1 MVFSCI
7 HIKFL
12 PPDTTLGKQLKKA
25 ASGMKVKLTPRD
37 ADMAKEMT
45 NYTKASILAQS
56 AQTMLAQANHN
67 ASSLL
72 SLLQ

>member
-1 MVFSCI
+1 
-7 HIKFL
+7 
-12 PPDTTLGKQLKKA
+12 
-25 ASGMKVKLTPRD
+25 MKVKLTPRD

-56 AQTMLAQANHN
+56 AQTMLAQANQN